1 MIISGINKFS
11 VVNYPGKVSCVLF
24 TKGCPLHCP
33 YCYNRTLLSEPE
45 IEWEDIRDFLIKR
58 KGVLDAVVI
67 SGGEP
72 MLHYQTILPRIQE
85 IKSMGYLIGI
95 HLTGLNSDKKE
106 FEKVID
112 LCDWI
117 GLDFK
122 TTPSKYKELCGLD
135 YKSWEKAL
143 EIILGKNK
151 NFEIRTTLDYSLTR
165 ENLLEME
172 KILYY
177 KGVKEWSLQKLMN
190 REGSFVVPNYSLDF
204 TTVQAVLR

>member
-1 MIISGINKFS
+1 MIISGINRFS

-33 YCYNRTLLSEPE
+33 YCYNTTLLKEPE
-45 IEWEDIRDFLIKR
+45 IKWEDIKEFLRKR

-72 MLHYQTILPRIQE
+72 MLHYKTILPRLQE
-85 IKSMGYLIGI
+85 IKSFGYQIGI
-95 HLTGLNSDKKE
+95 HLTGLNSDKEE

-122 TTPSKYKELCGLD
+122 TSPSKYKSLCGLE
-135 YKSWEKAL
+135 YKYWESAI

-151 NFEIRTTLDYSLTR
+151 DFEIRTTLDYSITK
-165 ENLLEME
+165 EDLLEME
-172 KILYY
+172 QILHK
-177 KGVKEWSLQKLMN
+177 KGIKNWSLQKLMSE
-190 REGSFVVPNYSLDF
+190 EGSFVVPNYSLDF

>member
-11 VVNYPGKVSCVLF
+11 VVNYPDKVSCVLF

-33 YCYNRTLLSEPE
+33 YCYNTTLLKEPE
-45 IEWEDIRDFLIKR
+45 IEWEKVKQFLFKR

-72 MLHYQTILPRIQE
+72 MLHYKTIIEKIQE

-95 HLTGLNSDKKE
+95 HLTGLNSDKEE
-106 FEKVID
+106 FSKVID
-112 LCDWI
+112 LVDWI

-122 TTPSKYKELCGLD
+122 ANPAKYYQLCGLKYED
-135 YKSWEKAL
+135 WDRAI
-143 EIILGKNK
+143 EIILNKNK
-151 NFEIRTTLDYSLTR
+151 DFEIRTTLDTSLTR

-172 KILYY
+172 KILTG
-177 KGVKEWSLQKLMN
+177 KGIKTWSLQKLMN
-190 REGSFVVPNYSLDF
+190 KEGSFVVPNFSLDF